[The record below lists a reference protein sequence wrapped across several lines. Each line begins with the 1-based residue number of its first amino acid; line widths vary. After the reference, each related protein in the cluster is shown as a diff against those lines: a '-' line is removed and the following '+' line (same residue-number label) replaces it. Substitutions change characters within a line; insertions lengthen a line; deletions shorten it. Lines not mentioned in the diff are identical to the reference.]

1 MNTKASIQLDI
12 KDRLIYLNIQ
22 SDLEF
27 ELAGKDADL
36 KFGGGGSVDMFQ
48 SQNEKI
54 NTCISTHKSTI
65 LERYE
70 KDLAEIEKKQKEV
83 AEKAYEVS
91 KPNEN
96 KGDKGKSI
104 DSMTKK
110 QAEDE
115 ASALEQRIKGWKNA
129 GKPLDKDP
137 IKQAR
142 ERIVKLRAHISKL
155 SATTPGGGGKRNVTL
170 RRPRRYE

>member
-1 MNTKASIQLDI
+1 MDQALKLTSRADELYDI
-12 KDRLIYLNIQ
+12 ILTQKGE
-22 SDLEF
+22 LEF

-36 KFGGGGSVDMFQ
+36 KFGGGDVDMFQ

-96 KGDKGKSI
+96 KGDKGKNFE
-104 DSMTKK
+104 SMTKDELIVK
-110 QAEDE
+110 KKSLEDE
-115 ASALEQRIKGWKNA
+115 IKRFRDKKDPKFDGQIKGIQRKVD
-129 GKPLDKDP
+129 LIIEL
-137 IKQAR
+137 IKKKA
-142 ERIVKLRAHISKL
+142 
-155 SATTPGGGGKRNVTL
+155 GGGGKRNVTM

>member
-1 MNTKASIQLDI
+1 MDQALKLTSRADDLYETIQTE
-12 KDRLIYLNIQ
+12 K

-27 ELAGKDADL
+27 ELAGKDPDL
-36 KFGGGGSVDMFQ
+36 KFGGGGSLDMFQ

-96 KGDKGKSI
+96 KGDKGKSFE
-104 DSMTKK
+104 SMTKDELIAK
-110 QAEDE
+110 KKNLEDE
-115 ASALEQRIKGWKNA
+115 IKRFRDKKDPKFDGQIKGIQRKVD
-129 GKPLDKDP
+129 L
-137 IKQAR
+137 
-142 ERIVKLRAHISKL
+142 IVELLRKK
-155 SATTPGGGGKRNVTL
+155 PGGGGKRNVTL

>member
-1 MNTKASIQLDI
+1 MDQALKLTTRADDLYDTIQTQ
-12 KDRLIYLNIQ
+12 K

-65 LERYE
+65 IERYE

-96 KGDKGKSI
+96 KDNKGKSFE
-104 DSMTKK
+104 SMTKDELIAK
-110 QAEDE
+110 KKNLEDE
-115 ASALEQRIKGWKNA
+115 IKRFRDKKDPKFDGQIKGIQRKVD
-129 GKPLDKDP
+129 L
-137 IKQAR
+137 
-142 ERIVKLRAHISKL
+142 IVELLRKK
-155 SATTPGGGGKRNVTL
+155 PGGGGKRNVTL